1 MRNYVIG
8 VPGNRGA
15 ATAERAMRVR
25 FLLLSV
31 AALILVACGA
41 GAGTTASGSPPQG
54 SVPHVIAVDS
64 KLLDTTGATDLP
76 QIGQPAPDFEYTLSD
91 GTTHKLSDL
100 HGKKVL
106 VNFWATWCAPCLE
119 EMPALQKSL
128 QSYGDTVVI
137 LGVNK
142 LEQAAVIGP
151 FADQHQISFPL
162 IANPAGDISDR
173 YGAKNIP
180 VSYFINSDGTIGFQR
195 IGLMP
200 YDFMILHLDQLK

>member
-1 MRNYVIG
+1 MQNNVIG
-8 VPGNRGA
+8 TPADRGA
-15 ATAERAMRVR
+15 ATAKRARLVR
-25 FLLLSV
+25 LLLISLSV
-31 AALILVACGA
+31 LIIVACGA
-41 GAGTTASGSPPQG
+41 GANTTTSGSAPQ
-54 SVPHVIAVDS
+54 STVAHVIAG
-64 KLLDTTGATDLP
+64 DTSMP

-100 HGKKVL
+100 RGKKVL

-142 LEQAAVIGP
+142 LEQATVIGP

-162 IANPAGDISDR
+162 IANPTGDISDR

-180 VSYFINSDGTIGFQR
+180 VSYFINSDGTIGFLR

-200 YDFMILHLDQLK
+200 YDFMTLHLGQLK

>member
-1 MRNYVIG
+1 
-8 VPGNRGA
+8 
-15 ATAERAMRVR
+15 MRVR
-25 FLLLSV
+25 LLLIVVS
-31 AALILVACGA
+31 ALILVACGV
-41 GAGTTASGSPPQG
+41 GAGTTASVPTPQG
-54 SVPHVIAVDS
+54 STPHVIAVDS
-64 KLLDTTGATDLP
+64 KLLDNADAASLP
-76 QIGQPAPDFEYTLSD
+76 EIGQAAPDFEYTLSD

-162 IANPAGDISDR
+162 IANPTGDISDR

-180 VSYFINSDGTIGFQR
+180 VSYFINSDGTIGFRR

-200 YDFMILHLDQLK
+200 YDFMTLHLDQLK

>member
-1 MRNYVIG
+1 MQV
-8 VPGNRGA
+8 
-15 ATAERAMRVR
+15 RV
-25 FLLLSV
+25 LLISMS
-31 AALILVACGA
+31 ALILVACGGA
-41 GAGTTASGSPPQG
+41 AGTTAWGSRAQG
-54 SVPHVIAVDS
+54 SVPHAIAVDS
-64 KLLDTTGATDLP
+64 KLLDSTDATGLP
-76 QIGQPAPDFEYTLSD
+76 QIGQTAPDFEYTFSD

-100 HGKKVL
+100 RGKKVL

-142 LEQAAVIGP
+142 LEQAAVIAP

-200 YDFMILHLDQLK
+200 YDFMTLHLDQLK